1 MGMDSETLRLQR
13 SCSRQ
18 VVGQPDKCLT
28 VAISLVSSMHA
39 DVKASGWHV
48 DCRRYSFFAK
58 PGALFNEVKTSA
70 SATGA
75 VVFAPGTNTTPN
87 TADPIG
93 SWVSA
98 LVMISPRPVG
108 RGASRMGARQQTG
121 RRQHRQGP
129 ILSWRPGR

>member
-1 MGMDSETLRLQR
+1 TND
-13 SCSRQ
+13 
-18 VVGQPDKCLT
+18 
-28 VAISLVSSMHA
+28 A
-39 DVKASGWHV
+39 VKPRGGPINT
-48 DCRRYSFFAK
+48 RRNSFFAK
-58 PGALFNEVKTSA
+58 PSARFNAVNTT
-70 SATGA
+70 ATATTA
-75 VVFAPGTNTTPN
+75 VVFAPGTNTTTN

-108 RGASRMGARQQTG
+108 RAASRMGARQQTG